1 MHCLHCVSEAVDI
14 IKRINTS
21 AVCVIKIER
30 KMKKKKKKCPAT
42 VLRSFIL
49 PDLTAAHT
57 ATAHTHCTHKHWKHV
72 KTHIKCL

>member
-30 KMKKKKKKCPAT
+30 KMKKKKKMTGDGITFVYSP
-42 VLRSFIL
+42 R
-49 PDLTAAHT
+49 PHRGAHRN
-57 ATAHTHCTHKHWKHV
+57 CTHALH
-72 KTHIKCL
+72 TQTLETR